1 MVRKLVAV
9 ALVIAGLGV
18 SACNTVHG
26 AGKDVS
32 SAGNAVAK
40 AADNAK

>member
-1 MVRKLVAV
+1 MVRKGLAV
-9 ALVIAGLGV
+9 AIVLGTLLV

-32 SAGNAVAK
+32 SAGNAISNAAK
-40 AADNAK
+40 

>member
-1 MVRKLVAV
+1 MVRKGI
-9 ALVIAGLGV
+9 ALALLAGTLLV

-32 SAGNAVAK
+32 SAGNAIS
-40 AADNAK
+40 NASK